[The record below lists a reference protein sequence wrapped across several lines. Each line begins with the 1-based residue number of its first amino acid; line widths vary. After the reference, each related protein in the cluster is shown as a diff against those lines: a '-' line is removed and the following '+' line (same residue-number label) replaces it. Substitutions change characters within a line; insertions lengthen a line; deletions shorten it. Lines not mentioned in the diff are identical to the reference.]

1 MKIEKNKIV
10 FGMVIGIVIIFIITY
25 SMMVLQ
31 DEEETEL
38 NSNKIPIPE
47 LKDEQEEYSSKL
59 DAIND
64 LREVR
69 QTNAPSIYD
78 ERLLDSS
85 GVFDPDLL
93 DKEKQRIV
101 DSIYNQ
107 GRINYTENRYRR
119 SPKTSLFSLNR
130 TTNDSIKNIHTDPTK
145 QIKKSHQTFFTSVPK
160 KEKDQITDKK
170 TNKFIPVI
178 IAGEQTVKTHSRL
191 RLMLIENTIINNKK
205 IPKNTYL
212 YGFVSFKPNRVMIHI
227 TNIHHKAVSLKAF
240 DLQDGNEGIYAVNN
254 FKIDVS
260 KAIVDDVV
268 DNINIPGIPSV
279 DVFKNV
285 FQRSNRNTKVTI
297 TNNYKLILKPKL

>member
-10 FGMVIGIVIIFIITY
+10 FGMIIGIVILFIITY
-25 SMMVLQ
+25 SMMVFQ

-38 NSNKIPIPE
+38 DSNKIPIPE
-47 LKDEQEEYSSKL
+47 LQDEQEEYSSKL

-64 LREVR
+64 LKEIQKR
-69 QTNAPSIYD
+69 NAPSIYD

-107 GRINYTENRYRR
+107 GRINYTESRYRR
-119 SPKTSLFSLNR
+119 TPKTSLPPFKKS
-130 TTNDSIKNIHTDPTK
+130 TNDSIKNFQENSTK
-145 QIKKSHQTFFTSVPK
+145 RIKESHQSFFISVPK
-160 KEKDQITDKK
+160 DENQN
-170 TNKFIPVI
+170 TNKETDEFIPVVVS
-178 IAGEQTVKTHSRL
+178 GEQMVKTHSRL
-191 RLMLIENTIINNKK
+191 RLRLTETATINNRL

-227 TNIHHKAVSLKAF
+227 TNIQNKSVSLKAF

-260 KAIVDDVV
+260 KAIVGDVV

-297 TNNYKLILKPKL
+297 TNNYKLLLKQKL